1 MWNFIKTFIA
11 MSVGILAFLTRLNRD
26 FLPIWI
32 VTAIVCSIYENWW
45 DLKKDFMLFE
55 SDTKYKFLRK
65 DLGYNNPYLYYSLC
79 VVNFFL
85 RVAWVLTISPDM
97 YRILGVHNELFILLF
112 GFIEMSRSIKIDI
125 YLGLLNNFLKMEKEH
140 ITNLRNLKTVQEIN
154 FPFND

>member
-26 FLPIWI
+26 FLPLWV
-32 VTAIVCSIYENWW
+32 VTAVVCSIYENWW

-65 DLGYNNPYLYYSLC
+65 DLGYNNHYLYYSLC

-85 RVAWVLTISPDM
+85 RIAWVLTISPDM

-112 GFIEMSRSIKIDI
+112 GFIEMSRSIS
-125 YLGLLNNFLKMEKEH
+125 
-140 ITNLRNLKTVQEIN
+140 LRYN
-154 FPFND
+154 

>member
-1 MWNFIKTFIA
+1 MWNFFKTFIA

-26 FLPIWI
+26 FLPLWV
-32 VTAIVCSIYENWW
+32 VTAVVCSIYENWW

-65 DLGYNNPYLYYSLC
+65 YLGYNNPYLYYSLC

-85 RVAWVLTISPDM
+85 RIAWVLTISPDM

-112 GFIEMSRSIKIDI
+112 GFIEMSRSIS
-125 YLGLLNNFLKMEKEH
+125 
-140 ITNLRNLKTVQEIN
+140 LRYN
-154 FPFND
+154 